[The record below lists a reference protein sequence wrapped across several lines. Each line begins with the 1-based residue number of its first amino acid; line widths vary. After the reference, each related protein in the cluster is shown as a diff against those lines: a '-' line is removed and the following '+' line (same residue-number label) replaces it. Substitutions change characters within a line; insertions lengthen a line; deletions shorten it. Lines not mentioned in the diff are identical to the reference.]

1 MKLKYKK
8 LVIFITAA
16 TMVLSFIILTLI
28 PTGGSNTNNA
38 EDANLALNENE
49 EINQLVKNYFESKKT
64 VDIETMSQYVSDP
77 NRINKEKF
85 SKMAEYVE
93 GYQNINCYVIES
105 EDTDAY
111 RVYAKYD
118 MKLKNI
124 DTLAPCLSAFY
135 ITATSDDK
143 YVIYLS
149 ALDEA
154 QEEFITS
161 ADKNS
166 EIVDLKEKVAGELQ
180 AAIDKDVAFKQFYQ
194 KMDQEIKAAS
204 ASGAAANAGQPLP

>member
-28 PTGGSNTNNA
+28 PTGGSNKNNA
-38 EDANLALNENE
+38 EDADLALNENQD
-49 EINQLVKNYFESKKT
+49 INQLVSNYFEAKKT
-64 VDIETMSQYVSDP
+64 VDIEAMASYVSDQ
-77 NRINKEKF
+77 NRIDKEKF

-105 EDTDAY
+105 DETDAC

-124 DTLAPCLSAFY
+124 DILAPCLSAFY

-154 QEEFITS
+154 QEDFITS

-166 EIVDLKEKVAGELQ
+166 EIVKLKEQVAEELQ
-180 AAIDKDVAFKQFYQ
+180 AAIDKDVAFKQLYQ

-204 ASGAAANAGQPLP
+204 VSGAATDSLQ

>member
-38 EDANLALNENE
+38 EDADLSLNENQ
-49 EINQLVKNYFESKKT
+49 EINQLVKNYFEAKKT
-64 VDIETMSQYVSDP
+64 VDIEAMAQYVSDQ
-77 NRINKEKF
+77 NRIDKEKF
-85 SKMAEYVE
+85 NKMAEYVE

-105 EDTDAY
+105 EDTNAF

-143 YVIYLS
+143 YVI
-149 ALDEA
+149 
-154 QEEFITS
+154 
-161 ADKNS
+161 
-166 EIVDLKEKVAGELQ
+166 
-180 AAIDKDVAFKQFYQ
+180 
-194 KMDQEIKAAS
+194 
-204 ASGAAANAGQPLP
+204 

>member
-38 EDANLALNENE
+38 EDADLSLNENQ
-49 EINQLVKNYFESKKT
+49 EINQLVKNYFEAKKT
-64 VDIETMSQYVSDP
+64 VDIEAMAQYVSDQ
-77 NRINKEKF
+77 NRIDKEKF
-85 SKMAEYVE
+85 NKMAEYVE

-105 EDTDAY
+105 EDTNAF

-166 EIVDLKEKVAGELQ
+166 EIVDLKEKVAVELQ

-194 KMDQEIKAAS
+194 KMDQEIKVAS
-204 ASGAAANAGQPLP
+204 ASGAATDVS